1 MEKID
6 IIQKLKIEKD
16 NFLDEKHL
24 DWYVLTFIRN
34 YPEFLENDYNNAMT
48 LAKQHFED
56 YEVLTQYI
64 VDLNNAYLSVLNHIL
79 ALSRNFC
86 LIAIITG

>member
-1 MEKID
+1 MIIHYLGFAYGKID
-6 IIQKLKIEKD
+6 IIQKLKIEKIT
-16 NFLDEKHL
+16 FRWKTFRLVCL
-24 DWYVLTFIRN
+24 LTFIRN

-64 VDLNNAYLSVLNHIL
+64 VDLNNMYLSAKSCPGIE
-79 ALSRNFC
+79 
-86 LIAIITG
+86 